1 MSMIQISNLTFA
13 YEGGYDN
20 IFENLSLQID
30 TSWKLGLVGRNGRGK
45 TTLLKLLMGQYSYQG
60 QILADTQFD
69 YFPFTIEDPRQS
81 ALEAALGVC
90 PDCPDWILLREFSKL
105 KIEEETYRRPY
116 ITLSLGERTKILLAA
131 LFAKENRFLLIDE
144 PTNHLDQPA
153 RRLVGDYLAGKQGF
167 ILVSHDRAFLDRC
180 TDHILSIN
188 PSELQIQKGNFSS
201 WQENKRRQDQ
211 FELSQSEKLKKE
223 IGRLSSAARQ
233 ASQWAGR
240 VEREKY
246 GSQTSGTRPERGN
259 HGHKSAK
266 MMKRAK
272 ALETRRLDAL
282 REKEELL
289 KNLEHTEDLRIRPLP
304 FSGRRLAELKEVSIQ
319 YGNLTACK
327 GVSFAIEPGDRI
339 VLQGKNGSGKSSVL
353 KLLLGEALSFSGQLT
368 KDSRL
373 NISYVSQDT
382 TRLKGS
388 LTEYAA
394 ARGLEESYLKAMLR
408 KMGFSRSQLEKDCSD
423 FSGGQKK
430 KVLIAGSLCEAAHLY
445 LWDEPLNDIDLF
457 TRIQI
462 EELLLAGKPTLV
474 FVEHDAIFASKIATK
489 AVNL

>member
-1 MSMIQISNLTFA
+1 MSMIKISNLTFA

-60 QILADTQFD
+60 QISADTQFD

-223 IGRLSSAARQ
+223 IGRLSGAARQ

-240 VEREKY
+240 IEREKY
-246 GSQTSGTRPERGN
+246 GSQSSGLRPDRGYL
-259 HGHKSAK
+259 GHKSAK

-272 ALETRRLDAL
+272 SLEARQQTALT
-282 REKEELL
+282 EKRGLL
-289 KNLEHTEDLRIRPLP
+289 KNIEKVPPLKLNPIPFHTDRLLSLQKLTVTYDQEPLFTPLTLELH
-304 FSGRRLAELKEVSIQ
+304 A
-319 YGNLTACK
+319 
-327 GVSFAIEPGDRI
+327 GDRI
-339 VLQGKNGSGKSSVL
+339 ALTGKNGCGKSSILRLLTGELIPFQGNYTIASGL
-353 KLLLGEALSFSGQLT
+353 K
-368 KDSRL
+368 
-373 NISYVSQDT
+373 ISYVPQDT
-382 TRLKGS
+382 SFLKG
-388 LTEYAA
+388 TIPDFAE
-394 ARGLEESYLKAMLR
+394 KANINEALFKTVLAHFGMPCSQFEQH
-408 KMGFSRSQLEKDCSD
+408 MEVFSE
-423 FSGGQKK
+423 GQKK
-430 KVLIAGSLCEAAHLY
+430 KVLLASSLCQDAHLF
-445 LWDEPLNDIDLF
+445 LWDEPLNFIDIFSRMQL
-457 TRIQI
+457 
-462 EELLLAGKPTLV
+462 EELLLKYKPTLL
-474 FVEHDAIFASKIATK
+474 FIEHDHTFTQNIATK
-489 AVNL
+489 IIPL